1 MDNRFIDNVLDSADE
16 TTDETGTGT
25 SPIPEHLDELPDIEN
40 VEEYVGEDHVYDEE
54 TAGALAA
61 LMFSKM
67 HPEESA
73 SKVAADALE
82 EASDTPKQ
90 RMSPLV
96 VLIVISTL
104 LLEFT
109 SAYLSYLPMI
119 PNAFL
124 ADNSVSGENSFELIY
139 EYYPMY
145 PGDSGTDRIAFD
157 IKTDDDQAFKW
168 NESALGVT
176 SKNETVFSNAG
187 SGSETITGVVTEFGN
202 VSSSIKDYV
211 GKDSAG
217 KDSVGKD
224 PTGKDSENNA
234 SSDISKDTVH
244 AEYGNS
250 IKYVIVSEAVTT
262 PVKTES
268 VATPIQM
275 GLATTTVVLQAVAH
289 ENVNSVPNRNIDLGN
304 TTTIRLACLYELLV
318 LGRLKKRDA
327 EDEETDEEDAQCFGD
342 DNEAEC

>member
-16 TTDETGTGT
+16 TTEETGTDT

-73 SKVAADALE
+73 SKVAADTSE

-104 LLEFT
+104 LLELT
-109 SAYLSYLPMI
+109 SAYLGYLPMM

-145 PGDSGTDRIAFD
+145 QGDSGTDRIAFD
-157 IKTDDDQAFKW
+157 IKTDEDQAFKW

-176 SKNETVFSNAG
+176 SKNDSIFSNAG

-202 VSSSIKDYV
+202 ASSSIKDSV

-217 KDSVGKD
+217 KDS
-224 PTGKDSENNA
+224 ENKE
-234 SSDISKDTVH
+234 SSDALEDSVYVDH
-244 AEYGNS
+244 EYH
-250 IKYVIVSEAVTT
+250 IQYVPVVEAVTT

-275 GLATTTVVLQAVAH
+275 GSVTTTFVFQAVAH
-289 ENVNSVPNRNIDLGN
+289 ENVNSVPNGNIDLGN

-318 LGRLKKRDA
+318 LGRLKKRDT
-327 EDEETDEEDAQCFGD
+327 EDEETDGEDAQCFGD
-342 DNEAEC
+342 YNEAEC